1 MTDSETIRLEL
12 ADDRRAKVKAAT
24 VQDPNT
30 VELKV
35 DELEERIAPIRF

>member
-1 MTDSETIRLEL
+1 MTDSKTIRLEL
-12 ADDRRAKVKAAT
+12 ADRKAKVKAAT